1 MKKNSSHKTLSIVKR
16 ISITNIGIFIIACI
30 LSIVATLKLNVEYH
44 IDRDAQMMK
53 VYISNTLS
61 SIDNTL
67 KDMGRVSL
75 IAFSDQ
81 MVQDILK
88 GTDYS
93 FDEKMENEEYL
104 TKLYSSMI
112 SIRDD
117 VRGIYIFNNEDM
129 VFYSDTWNP
138 FLGFDWNVESFFQ
151 DVKINSDLST
161 NISGCHMYVGTLP
174 EGFKY
179 TQTYTK
185 NIFQENNIYLVRP
198 IRSFSPFEVIGYI
211 ALRTPI
217 LTLQKICSNYL
228 EDNISYIVADENNN
242 IACSSNE
249 RIISQNLKDVYPEL
263 LDHMNGAKG
272 SFSLTLNQEKY
283 LCAYQRS
290 DYSNMLLITLKTYES
305 IYDELNILVITC
317 IIITAISALVVLF
330 CVYGFTRKNLKRLT
344 DFSLDI
350 QNFQPG
356 DLTRQYDVGYMD
368 EVGVLKDSFNK
379 MIRRLNDLV
388 ISEYQARDQLQ
399 KAEISEQKMAML
411 YLKQQY
417 KHKLV
422 QALNPEDDT
431 MNFNHYEGRNID
443 VKELIDLCETMPFFA
458 DRRVILLED
467 TGFFKNKCDELAD
480 YMKELPDYLCLIFV
494 ENEVDKRNRM
504 YKAVKAAGR
513 IGEFVQQDEKTL
525 MRWAAG
531 LLKKEGKMITQRDM
545 ELLLTMTGVDMGNLR
560 MELEKIISYTGDRD
574 VVTGEDIQQ
583 VCTTQTQNKIFDMVR
598 AVTEKNQKRALDLYY
613 DLLTLKEP
621 PMRILFL
628 LAKQFRQLLLV
639 KEYAEEGIP
648 QPVMASRLGVPSFVV
663 KNIAVCAR
671 SYRISELRQAVT
683 DFVDAEEA
691 VKTGRLQDV
700 LSVELLIVKYSSAR
714 R

>member
-1 MKKNSSHKTLSIVKR
+1 
-16 ISITNIGIFIIACI
+16 
-30 LSIVATLKLNVEYH
+30 
-44 IDRDAQMMK
+44 
-53 VYISNTLS
+53 
-61 SIDNTL
+61 
-67 KDMGRVSL
+67 
-75 IAFSDQ
+75 
-81 MVQDILK
+81 
-88 GTDYS
+88 
-93 FDEKMENEEYL
+93 
-104 TKLYSSMI
+104 MI

-242 IACSSNE
+242 VACSSNE
-249 RIISQNLKDVYPEL
+249 KIISNNLEDIYPEL
-263 LDHMNGAKG
+263 LEQVNGAKG

-290 DYSNMLLITLKTYES
+290 DYSNMLLITLKNYDS
-305 IYDELNILVITC
+305 IYDELSILVITC
-317 IIITAISALVVLF
+317 IVITVISALFVLF
-330 CVYGFTRKNLKRLT
+330 CAYGFTRKNLKRLT

-388 ISEYQARDQLQ
+388 ISEYQAKDELQ

-411 YLKQQY
+411 YLKQQINPHFLY
-417 KHKLV
+417 NTLDTIVWLV
-422 QALNPEDDT
+422 
-431 MNFNHYEGRNID
+431 EGGMD
-443 VKELIDLCETMPFFA
+443 QDA
-458 DRRVILLED
+458 
-467 TGFFKNKCDELAD
+467 
-480 YMKELPDYLCLIFV
+480 
-494 ENEVDKRNRM
+494 VD
-504 YKAVKAAGR
+504 
-513 IGEFVQQDEKTL
+513 
-525 MRWAAG
+525 
-531 LLKKEGKMITQRDM
+531 MITSLSVFFRTSLSKGKDIIPLS
-545 ELLLTMTGVDMGNLR
+545 EEERHTLSY
-560 MELEKIISYTGDRD
+560 LE
-574 VVTGEDIQQ
+574 IQQ
-583 VCTTQTQNKIFDMVR
+583 SRYRDILEFEINIPAELDNIMVP
-598 AVTEKNQKRALDLYY
+598 K
-613 DLLTLKEP
+613 LTLQP
-621 PMRILFL
+621 
-628 LAKQFRQLLLV
+628 LA
-639 KEYAEEGIP
+639 A
-648 QPVMASRLGVPSFVV
+648 
-663 KNIAVCAR
+663 
-671 SYRISELRQAVT
+671 
-683 DFVDAEEA
+683 DAA
-691 VKTGRLQDV
+691 
-700 LSVELLIVKYSSAR
+700 LSWN
-714 R
+714 